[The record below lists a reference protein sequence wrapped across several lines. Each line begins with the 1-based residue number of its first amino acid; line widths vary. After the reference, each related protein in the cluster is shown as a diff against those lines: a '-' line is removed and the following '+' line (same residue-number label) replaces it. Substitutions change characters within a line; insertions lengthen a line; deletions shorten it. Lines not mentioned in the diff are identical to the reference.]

1 MSNNKHRAGFVSI
14 IGRPNVGKSTLI
26 NSLMKEKLSII
37 TSKAQTTRHRIRG
50 IINEDD
56 YQIVLSDTPGI
67 LDPSYKLQEAMM
79 KFIKETLIDSDFL
92 VIVEEVGNKE
102 SFDESMIQKLNSFK
116 TPIIL
121 LINKIDLSTQ
131 EDLEESMYD
140 CWNITTDIAKILDI
154 SDNIEDDVR
163 ALIKVYNVKFKFL
176 ASAVDD
182 VDHNLTSLRETWE
195 EMRPDR
201 FAENEDK
208 SDKDLF
214 GNVVLGEDGC

>member
-1 MSNNKHRAGFVSI
+1 MSVEIK
-14 IGRPNVGKSTLI
+14 K
-26 NSLMKEKLSII
+26 
-37 TSKAQTTRHRIRG
+37 
-50 IINEDD
+50 DD
-56 YQIVLSDTPGI
+56 L
-67 LDPSYKLQEAMM
+67 
-79 KFIKETLIDSDFL
+79 
-92 VIVEEVGNKE
+92 
-102 SFDESMIQKLNSFK
+102 
-116 TPIIL
+116 
-121 LINKIDLSTQ
+121 

-182 VDHNLTSLRETWE
+182 VDHNLTNLRETWE